1 MDETTC
7 LTKSSIVARPSP
19 QSLLQQAVSS
29 HIQNTETKS
38 LNVELNASVMS
49 VQFRTAAVKHVL
61 VHLSLFIPR
70 TIIWFNNLQSV
81 GR

>member
-19 QSLLQQAVSS
+19 PSLLQQAVSS
-29 HIQNTETKS
+29 HVQNTETKS

-49 VQFRTAAVKHVL
+49 IQFGTAAVKHVL

-70 TIIWFNNLQSV
+70 TIIWFNNLRSV